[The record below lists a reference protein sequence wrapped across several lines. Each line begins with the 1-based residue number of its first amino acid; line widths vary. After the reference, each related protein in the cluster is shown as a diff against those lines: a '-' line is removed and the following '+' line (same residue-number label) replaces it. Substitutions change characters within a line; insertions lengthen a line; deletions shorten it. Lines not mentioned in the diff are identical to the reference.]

1 MPRDLVEPKIR
12 RKLSGL
18 RRSLRLHLAG
28 EGLAWVALALGA
40 LVVVTFALDW
50 GSQRITHQHMTV
62 LQRAL
67 ILLGCL
73 TGVGVVAWRR
83 LLSPLLVPMRENDL
97 ALVVERHYPALDD
110 RLISALQF
118 SAAGADTLG
127 ASDAMIHEMARQ
139 AGELAEPLRFTDP
152 VRKDRL
158 MRRLGLALSAI
169 AVLGLFTAW
178 QPAAMRT
185 WLKRDLLLGLLGDPH
200 WPQDTHLEVRGAPDF
215 RTMRGGSLTL
225 TVDAA
230 GSKVVPAEVVLH
242 MEFASVGSVEEVV
255 PLSSPDAAT
264 YTRTFDAV
272 SEPFR
277 FYVTGNDDRTSPYQ
291 VRLVD
296 APELRDVAFTI
307 DFPAYMRMEP
317 ARIAG
322 DQGVLS
328 IPPGSWVTV
337 RGLANKDLAAASLF
351 LENEAVGRC
360 EIEPVAAEGGAK
372 PLPRQVAGKFK
383 LAPGKRAQ
391 PSLSLRVA
399 LTDSDSFT
407 NPRGARYTVVLLKDR
422 EPAVQMTLH
431 GIGGQITDKAMI
443 PMTLAAKDDYGV
455 EKLLVEFG
463 LVGISEDAAKLP
475 VREWTPTEKSVQV
488 DHVVDLERLSA
499 GMKPGESLVKV
510 GESVRLVAAGQD
522 AMPPPDGP
530 NVGRSSPATLKIVSE
545 QDLLAGLIQIQK
557 AMREQFRQ
565 AMINQ
570 GEAAA
575 RTESARKAAGD
586 ESVPRVAGQP
596 VTVAAETKRQA
607 GESAK
612 LQGQVAASVG
622 TIADR
627 FAQILQQLEN
637 NRVGTD
643 DDKRRLKDRILVPMT
658 ELSGDPM
665 KKVVADL
672 GAAMD
677 GKAAADV
684 AKDMER
690 IAGLQNG
697 FYKKMESILAEMVQL
712 ESAQELERWLKVILD
727 MSGRVKE
734 KTEAERKE
742 RERELRDQLKKTAP

>member
-1 MPRDLVEPKIR
+1 MPPRDLVEPKIR
-12 RKLSGL
+12 RKLAGL

-28 EGLAWVALALGA
+28 EGLAWVALALGV

-62 LQRAL
+62 VQRAI
-67 ILLGCL
+67 ILLLCL
-73 TGVGVVAWRR
+73 ASVGMVAWRR
-83 LLSPLLVPMRENDL
+83 LLSPVLVPMRENDL
-97 ALVVERHYPALDD
+97 ALVVERHYPELDD

-118 SAAGADTLG
+118 SAAGANTLG

-158 MRRLGLALSAI
+158 MRRLGLALSAV

-178 QPAAMRT
+178 QPEAMRT

-230 GSKVVPAEVVLH
+230 GSRVVPTEVVLH
-242 MEFASVGSVEEVV
+242 MEFASVGSVEEIV

-277 FYVTGNDDRTSPYQ
+277 FYVTGNDDRTSPYD

-296 APELRDVAFTI
+296 APELRDVAFTV

-360 EIEPVAAEGGAK
+360 AIEPVAAEGAR
-372 PLPRQVAGKFK
+372 PSPRQVAGKFK

-399 LTDSDSFT
+399 LTDSDNFT

-422 EPAVQMTLH
+422 EPAVQMALH
-431 GIGGQITDKAMI
+431 GIGGQITDKATI
-443 PMTLAAKDDYGV
+443 PMTLSAKDDYGV
-455 EKLLVEFG
+455 QKLVVEFG
-463 LVGISEDAAKLP
+463 VVGITEDAAKLP
-475 VREWTPTEKSVQV
+475 VREWPDTEKSVQM
-488 DHVVDLERLSA
+488 DHVLDLERLSA
-499 GMKPGESLVKV
+499 GMKAGESLVKV
-510 GESVRLVAAGQD
+510 GESIRLTAAGVD

-530 NVGRSSPATLKIVSE
+530 NIGRSSPATLKVVTE

-565 AMINQ
+565 AMISQ

-575 RTESARKAAGD
+575 RTESARKTAAD
-586 ESVPRVAGQP
+586 DSVPRVAGQP
-596 VTVAAETKRQA
+596 VILISPLTISVAVARPKAARNSILGYISAAARARKR
-607 GESAK
+607 GVRTPS
-612 LQGQVAASVG
+612 
-622 TIADR
+622 
-627 FAQILQQLEN
+627 N
-637 NRVGTD
+637 
-643 DDKRRLKDRILVPMT
+643 P
-658 ELSGDPM
+658 
-665 KKVVADL
+665 L
-672 GAAMD
+672 GA
-677 GKAAADV
+677 
-684 AKDMER
+684 
-690 IAGLQNG
+690 
-697 FYKKMESILAEMVQL
+697 
-712 ESAQELERWLKVILD
+712 SARAV
-727 MSGRVKE
+727 
-734 KTEAERKE
+734 
-742 RERELRDQLKKTAP
+742 